1 MAEKK
6 PVVNFEYNIPTWIR
20 LKEYKTGAG
29 ISGKQVESTF
39 GGFNYMY
46 TVDQFV
52 GKEKGLGTWE
62 ERVWFATEKCELVLN
77 KFELTIGLKILVTR
91 KQQKQGD
98 GKKPFDYFTMKI
110 GENEFSTMDVFPEKE
125 QDELDEPSE
134 DMPPDEPIQEDYT
147 PERTLKPQ
155 PKRNFEDIA
164 TPILDF
170 VYNYGRAGNPEEF
183 TPDKETQYRL
193 EVVKASTTCINT
205 QVIEENKKH

>member
-20 LKEYKTGAG
+20 LKEYKAGAG

-46 TVDQFV
+46 TVDQFIPHPT
-52 GKEKGLGTWE
+52 KKGLGSWE

-77 KFELTIGLKILVTR
+77 KFELTPGLKILVTR

-134 DMPPDEPIQEDYT
+134 DMPPDEPDPDEPPYT
-147 PERTLKPQ
+147 MPA
-155 PKRNFEDIA
+155 KRNFEDIA